1 MRMKNEEFNRAEDPA
16 FIHPKDEILEA
27 ATPEAIE
34 EFKAKMKEIETYIEE
49 DSILGFD
56 TTENEAKLADMKE
69 TLAVMEKGEVT
80 IIPVD
85 HCTVYDAAKVYLQ
98 QCFARDNKYI
108 RTAQADYDIAED
120 LLNDV
125 LGIKKDKK

>member
-1 MRMKNEEFNRAEDPA
+1 MRNDEFVRAEDPA
-16 FIHPKDEILEA
+16 FRHPKDEVLEA

-34 EFKAKMKEIETYIEE
+34 EFKAKMKEIELYIEE
-49 DSILGFD
+49 DAILGFD
-56 TTENEAKLADMKE
+56 TTENEAKLEGMKE
-69 TLAVMEKGEVT
+69 TLAVMEKGEET

-98 QCFARDNKYI
+98 QCFERDGKYV
-108 RTAQADYDIAED
+108 RTAQADYDISEE